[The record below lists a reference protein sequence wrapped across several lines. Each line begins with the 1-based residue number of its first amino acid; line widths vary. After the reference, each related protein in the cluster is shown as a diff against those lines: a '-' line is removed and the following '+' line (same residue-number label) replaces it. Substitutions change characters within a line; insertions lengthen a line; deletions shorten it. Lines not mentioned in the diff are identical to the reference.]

1 MANRVLLVDDD
12 ADILAAIKRKFRKQF
27 HIDTALSGKEG
38 LKLVAAN
45 GPYDVI
51 VSDFQMPEMHGIEFF
66 SRVKKIAPHTIRIML
81 TGHAD
86 LPAVIQAINDG
97 NVFRFLLKPCPTN
110 ALAEA
115 ITKGIEQYEEIVTHH
130 NYINRTRTS
139 LALAREVQND
149 LMPRTA
155 PLVKGFDIA
164 MRSISCEETGGDY
177 YDFLTGDETWQE
189 KVAVVIGD
197 VSGHGIAS
205 TILMATAR
213 AFLRQRFAT
222 GGTAEDIVSD
232 VNRHLTLDVN
242 DSGQF
247 MTLFYLMLDRPNRT
261 LHWVRAG
268 HDPAILYD
276 PEKAGFEELSGDG
289 IALGVDAQWQY
300 KENTRSGLKEGQI
313 IILGTDGIWEARDC
327 KGRMFGKNSIYE
339 IIGENTGAGA
349 EEILEAIFEKLHR
362 FRGGRPL
369 EDDATLVI
377 IKVTAS

>member
-1 MANRVLLVDDD
+1 MQYASRANAVPFNFDQSFDELPVTEKMMANRVLLVDDD

-149 LMPRTA
+149 LMP
-155 PLVKGFDIA
+155 
-164 MRSISCEETGGDY
+164 
-177 YDFLTGDETWQE
+177 
-189 KVAVVIGD
+189 
-197 VSGHGIAS
+197 
-205 TILMATAR
+205 
-213 AFLRQRFAT
+213 
-222 GGTAEDIVSD
+222 
-232 VNRHLTLDVN
+232 
-242 DSGQF
+242 
-247 MTLFYLMLDRPNRT
+247 
-261 LHWVRAG
+261 
-268 HDPAILYD
+268 
-276 PEKAGFEELSGDG
+276 
-289 IALGVDAQWQY
+289 
-300 KENTRSGLKEGQI
+300 
-313 IILGTDGIWEARDC
+313 
-327 KGRMFGKNSIYE
+327 
-339 IIGENTGAGA
+339 
-349 EEILEAIFEKLHR
+349 
-362 FRGGRPL
+362 
-369 EDDATLVI
+369 
-377 IKVTAS
+377 